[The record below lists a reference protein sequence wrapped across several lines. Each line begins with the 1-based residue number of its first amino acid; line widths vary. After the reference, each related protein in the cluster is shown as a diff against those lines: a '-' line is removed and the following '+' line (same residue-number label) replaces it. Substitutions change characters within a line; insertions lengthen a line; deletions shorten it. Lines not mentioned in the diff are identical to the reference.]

1 MRNFIL
7 PAPGSEPAFAS
18 QFLLAHKYLDLGQ
31 LAVETQRIDACAQDR
46 LPGSPIASLPTSHF
60 RSTKQEL
67 AVPQPIPHH
76 RVTSPNI
83 PLYGMVVPSERKRVI
98 A

>member
-1 MRNFIL
+1 MRNFIP
-7 PAPGSEPAFAS
+7 PAPGSELAFAFH
-18 QFLLAHKYLDLGQ
+18 FLLAYKYLYLGQ
-31 LAVETQRIDACAQDR
+31 LAVEMQRIDACLQDR
-46 LPGSPIASLPTSHF
+46 LPGSPFASLPTSHF
-60 RSTKQEL
+60 PSTKQEL

-83 PLYGMVVPSERKRVI
+83 PLNGMVAPSERKRVI